1 MTVIDASALAA
12 LCLREKGY
20 DRVTRELTLLP
31 TTVELCVKATP

>member
-1 MTVIDASALAA
+1 MMHANALAA

-20 DRVTRELTLLP
+20 DIVTRELTLLP